1 MEQPAGADHVAP
13 DPAAA
18 TGGGRGAFPLIL
30 ALGIAAVF
38 AAILLGTIDFPA
50 RTHADELSKVQ
61 AIITLKNSYAHP
73 VLMLELV
80 RAANA
85 LAGLTNPQAVAELGR
100 AIAVLVGAAAVF
112 VTFLLAREML
122 PAPAALAHPQWRD
135 TLGDEHLQLDLSARR
150 CDRRPFAVAQAHLFG
165 ERR

>member
-61 AIITLKNSYAHP
+61 ARYAELFGRPYLEISNGRPSFAFFNP
-73 VLMLELV
+73 VFRIVALDGD
-80 RAANA
+80 AAHLQR
-85 LAGLTNPQAVAELGR
+85 LAGELR
-100 AIAVLVGAAAVF
+100 AKHPNLSMTLVNV
-112 VTFLLAREML
+112 RL
-122 PAPAALAHPQWRD
+122 P
-135 TLGDEHLQLDLSARR
+135 
-150 CDRRPFAVAQAHLFG
+150 
-165 ERR
+165 